1 MRLLIASSAL
11 LLSTLFASAS
21 GGISC
26 SGEGGPLTLELEGG
40 VTRGMGGPLFS
51 FSGTVTIDD
60 KSVADDLRKTSFE
73 LKNVPQY
80 WLDGKVLNLLLYKER
95 GEDKPHG
102 YVEVEMRTESAGPGT
117 DDEGTYAGTFTVKT
131 FDVVSDDTAEP
142 REFTA
147 SAPVSC
153 FGE

>member
-1 MRLLIASSAL
+1 MRLLIASSAF
-11 LLSTLFASAS
+11 LLSTFVASAS

-26 SGEGGPLTLELEGG
+26 TGEGGPVKLELEGG

-51 FSGTVTIDD
+51 FSGNVTIDD
-60 KSVADDLRKTSFE
+60 KSVAEDLRTISFE

-80 WLDGKVLNLLLYKER
+80 WLDGKTLNLLLYKER
-95 GEDKPHG
+95 DGDKPHG
-102 YVEVEMRTESAGPGT
+102 YVEVEMRTESGGPGE
-117 DDEGTYAGTFTVKT
+117 DDEGVYEGTFTVKT

-142 REFTA
+142 KEFSA